1 MARSGGGEGTV
12 TVLFQLPHFFM
23 ASFLLGH
30 RGHGGL
36 CPRALAVPRPRQWPC
51 VCRFRTARDAVGAR
65 ARAAERRRPLPASAR
80 VTGAH
85 AGAAPWPVRG
95 ESGRGGGGTAAA
107 RAAPHGSASR
117 RRSTGRPPRAPR
129 RATGTAGG
137 RRPPPPPVPRRAP
150 PSAHRS
156 TPNLRPPSPPPAR
169 PTLSPRSLGRRHAVA
184 ADDGTGGRVANS
196 TDTHP
201 HSSSCRRTPRA
212 SCVGSCSRV
221 DPPLPQA
228 LHSPPPRATV
238 P

>member
-95 ESGRGGGGTAAA
+95 ASGRGGGGDGSCPRRPPRQRLPPPVDRPAATRAAARDRHGRRSTAAAAA
-107 RAAPHGSASR
+107 RAAAGAALCPQIHAEFTPADAPTRAPYPITALARPASR
-117 RRSTGRPPRAPR
+117 R
-129 RATGTAGG
+129 
-137 RRPPPPPVPRRAP
+137 
-150 PSAHRS
+150 
-156 TPNLRPPSPPPAR
+156 
-169 PTLSPRSLGRRHAVA
+169 
-184 ADDGTGGRVANS
+184 
-196 TDTHP
+196 
-201 HSSSCRRTPRA
+201 
-212 SCVGSCSRV
+212 GSG
-221 DPPLPQA
+221 
-228 LHSPPPRATV
+228 
-238 P
+238 

>member
-1 MARSGGGEGTV
+1 MG
-12 TVLFQLPHFFM
+12 
-23 ASFLLGH
+23 
-30 RGHGGL
+30 
-36 CPRALAVPRPRQWPC
+36 RALSLSSSSSLTFLWLLFCLATVATAGCVP
-51 VCRFRTARDAVGAR
+51 ARLPSPAHDSGHASVGSVPHATPSAR
-65 ARAAERRRPLPASAR
+65 ARARPSGGGRCQRRRASRAPTPVPPPGRCGER
-80 VTGAH
+80 V
-85 AGAAPWPVRG
+85 G
-95 ESGRGGGGTAAA
+95 EGGGGTAAA